1 MLCLWL
7 FMILWNYWTQG
18 LLPNVAKC
26 CKVLFWAVTLCGWL
40 GFVPLC
46 VNWLQGCSPAFEIY
60 AILSSGWT
68 EHGDKL
74 NVRQVVSM
82 LNSSVILHSAA
93 QAGTSI
99 LLNIYQDQLV
109 QSSAKQRKLCFI
121 ICSYAALNLISPA
134 CWLIYKTDSSSESM
148 FVPMLPLI
156 WCCHCLLAYL

>member
-121 ICSYAALNLISPA
+121 ICSYAAFNLMSLPVGVFIKLA
-134 CWLIYKTDSSSESM
+134 
-148 FVPMLPLI
+148 VPLSQ
-156 WCCHCLLAYL
+156 CLFPCRETELQLFFTRW